1 MENKKHY
8 RKALLIIILVSFLL
22 GSLFYMSNINFQ
34 LEYFNWKQYMGMM
47 FFMGVPITITGI
59 ITIYMSRKALINR
72 KQDDTIK

>member
-8 RKALLIIILVSFLL
+8 RKSLLIIILVSFLL
-22 GSLFYMSNINFQ
+22 GSLFYMSDINFQ

-47 FFMGVPITITGI
+47 FIMGVPSTITGI

>member
-22 GSLFYMSNINFQ
+22 GSLFYMSDINFQ
-34 LEYFNWKQYMGMM
+34 LEYFNWKQYMSMM
-47 FFMGVPITITGI
+47 FMIGVPITITGI

>member
-8 RKALLIIILVSFLL
+8 RKSLLIIILFSFLL
-22 GSLFYMSNINFQ
+22 GSLFYMSDINFQ

-47 FFMGVPITITGI
+47 FIMGVPITITGI

>member
-8 RKALLIIILVSFLL
+8 RKSLLIIILVSFLL
-22 GSLFYMSNINFQ
+22 GSLFYMSDINFQ